1 MDPGECAYR
10 LGIDRLRMEQADL
23 LGSVD
28 HGARS
33 DSFHHKFLLEYQARR
48 KSERQSVGSDDARMD
63 CAFAATARKFP
74 YHAGC
79 ISRPVRIQPA
89 RSRTR
94 LHHAK

>member
-1 MDPGECAYR
+1 MDPGEYAYR
-10 LGIDRLRMEQADL
+10 LEIDRLRMEQADI

-28 HGARS
+28 HGARL
-33 DSFHHKFLLEYQARR
+33 DSFHHRFLLEHQARR

-63 CAFAATARKFP
+63 CAFAATARQFP
-74 YHAGC
+74 RHASC

-94 LHHAK
+94 LHDAK

>member
-10 LGIDRLRMEQADL
+10 LGIDRLRMEQADF

-33 DSFHHKFLLEYQARR
+33 DSFHYQFLLEHQARR

-63 CAFAATARKFP
+63 RAFAAAAWKFP
-74 YHAGC
+74 HHASR

-94 LHHAK
+94 PHHAK